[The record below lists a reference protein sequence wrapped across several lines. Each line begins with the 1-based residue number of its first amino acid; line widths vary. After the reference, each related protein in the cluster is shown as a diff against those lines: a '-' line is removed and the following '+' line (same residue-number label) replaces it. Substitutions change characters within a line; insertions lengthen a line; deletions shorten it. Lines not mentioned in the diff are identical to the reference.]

1 MIEIGGLP
9 AHILLIHGVV
19 VLAPLAGL
27 IAIVFALVRRTRRY
41 LAWPLGVLALLM
53 VPLSVL
59 TAQAGEQLERA
70 LPASELIKEHAE
82 QGGFF
87 RLVTGIFLVVVV
99 AQIIAAFPSE
109 ALRASALR
117 GLRTALAARWAVPV
131 TSVLGVL
138 AGLFIIYQSVMTGH
152 SGSASVWSGV

>member
-1 MIEIGGLP
+1 MEIGGLP

-27 IAIVFALVRRTRRY
+27 MAMVFALWRRSRTY

-59 TAQAGEQLERA
+59 TAEAGEQLEDIR
-70 LPASELIKEHAE
+70 PASELIKEHAE
-82 QGGFF
+82 QGSFF
-87 RLVTGIFLVVVV
+87 RFVTVIFLVVV
-99 AQIIAAFPSE
+99 AGQILAAFPSTVSRWPAFRGTGH
-109 ALRASALR
+109 ALS
-117 GLRTALAARWAVPV
+117 ARWLIPA

-138 AGLFIIYQSVMTGH
+138 AGLFLIYESVVTGH
-152 SGSASVWSGV
+152 SGSASVWSGT